1 MMAVR
6 LGTDRWFMMMY
17 KLSEGEQAFRDW
29 LETTEFIDESGNI
42 VTPKL
47 APDESDDPDGDRTGA

>member
-1 MMAVR
+1 
-6 LGTDRWFMMMY
+6 MMMY